1 MQRFMMLIVG
11 SCILLGCNKIR
22 NWKYNPPNV
31 LLISIEGLDKRL
43 SCYGD
48 TVNQTPHIDRL
59 AARALIFNQATAQGR
74 PDGAAL
80 YSIFNGQAPETMG
93 SENESSDIFPELIDA
108 DYEVLL
114 AHFGTPL
121 GMYAKAIETEEI
133 TISGNEVSNNSAVT
147 RQVLAFW
154 ESNKNLPFFVNAH
167 YQLAPSNDADS
178 LSGQQK
184 GLMGVDEQIGLLLDG
199 LMDVQ
204 EASNTL
210 VALVGLGSNELS
222 GSQGRSTAEVPF
234 LYYDFK
240 QDSSFH
246 VNEPIKLLSLF
257 ATIVERCLENES
269 LNTSGAP
276 SVNAILEKLD

>member
-1 MQRFMMLIVG
+1 
-11 SCILLGCNKIR
+11 
-22 NWKYNPPNV
+22 
-31 LLISIEGLDKRL
+31 
-43 SCYGD
+43 
-48 TVNQTPHIDRL
+48 
-59 AARALIFNQATAQGR
+59 
-74 PDGAAL
+74 
-80 YSIFNGQAPETMG
+80 
-93 SENESSDIFPELIDA
+93 
-108 DYEVLL
+108 
-114 AHFGTPL
+114 
-121 GMYAKAIETEEI
+121 
-133 TISGNEVSNNSAVT
+133 
-147 RQVLAFW
+147 
-154 ESNKNLPFFVNAH
+154 
-167 YQLAPSNDADS
+167 
-178 LSGQQK
+178 
-184 GLMGVDEQIGLLLDG
+184 MGVDEQIGLLLDG

-210 VALVGLGSNELS
+210 VAMVGLGSNELS